1 MAKHL
6 VKCAICGLTFDANV
20 ESYVKVNSKR
30 YAHQK
35 CSQEKEQN
43 LSQIEQ
49 DKKNLEEYIMKL
61 FGTKYIDPRIR
72 KQIKQYVEE
81 YHYTYSGIH
90 KALVYHYEIN
100 GGEIEK
106 ANGAIGIVP
115 YTYQKAYN
123 YYYAIWEAQQK
134 NKDKEINQFVP
145 KVKEIIIPIPEKK
158 SKKRKLF
165 SFLDEEDNNAE

>member
-72 KQIKQYVEE
+72 KQIKQYIEE
-81 YHYTYSGIH
+81 YHFES
-90 KALVYHYEIN
+90 
-100 GGEIEK
+100 
-106 ANGAIGIVP
+106 
-115 YTYQKAYN
+115 
-123 YYYAIWEAQQK
+123 
-134 NKDKEINQFVP
+134 
-145 KVKEIIIPIPEKK
+145 
-158 SKKRKLF
+158 
-165 SFLDEEDNNAE
+165 SFLHLWCF